1 MKVSQNQNKSTSA
14 VSFAEQQAKY
24 ASLEQLQ
31 SAGHPSGL
39 QAPQPSPTLH
49 MRASNA
55 SGALHAAN
63 DKLQRVRSYLFGE
76 GAPSTG
82 NAEGPLPPLNVLLE
96 DIVGQCEALHEQ
108 IDSILSRM
116 G

>member
-1 MKVSQNQNKSTSA
+1 MKVSQNNKLSNAST
-14 VSFAEQQAKY
+14 FAEQQAKY
-24 ASLEQLQ
+24 TAMEPQFAGQ
-31 SAGHPSGL
+31 IGSAL
-39 QAPQPSPTLH
+39 MQQTQQSPTLH

-82 NAEGPLPPLNVLLE
+82 SAEGPLPPLYVLLE
-96 DIVGQCEALHEQ
+96 DIVAQCEVLHEQ
-108 IDSILSRM
+108 IDSILNRM